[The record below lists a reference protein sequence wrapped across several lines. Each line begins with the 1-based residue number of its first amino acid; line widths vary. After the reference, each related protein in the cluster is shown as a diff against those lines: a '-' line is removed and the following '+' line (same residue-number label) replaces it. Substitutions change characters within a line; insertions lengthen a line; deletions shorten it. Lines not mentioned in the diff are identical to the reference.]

1 MGRLAKVLIDSEL
14 RKRDAEPMAPEVA
27 QWLGAQG
34 TQHWL
39 CSHPWL
45 SGVMLPFLLHLL
57 LLFLSVSLPLLFSLL
72 L

>member
-1 MGRLAKVLIDSEL
+1 
-14 RKRDAEPMAPEVA
+14 MAPEVA

-45 SGVMLPFLLHLL
+45 SGVRLPFLLHLF
-57 LLFLSVSLPLLFSLL
+57 LLFLSLSLSFFPSYCENCSLGDSL
-72 L
+72 S